1 MNTVS
6 DFLKRASQRNGFV
19 REKYEEK
26 SIPTEFSDVC
36 ILPFFGDF
44 MATFLLSCFFLR
56 PYKKRS
62 KASKYFIL
70 CGYPG
75 MAGIFPYVDEYWGF
89 SDDAQISR
97 LYEKSFLAENTSDI
111 VTVYKRN
118 LNEFFRTV
126 IDPKDVFSG
135 FYHGMK
141 KEFVDDKIEVFLPF
155 VPSSSI
161 LGKDFVRQLNQRA
174 GFKVFFSPTTFCK
187 QWHNGKSTNVRTKK
201 DFWVSLAKKLISNKF
216 VPVIW
221 QSSFTHDISSDLLD
235 ECLFINDKDITK
247 VLSAMRACGC
257 VLDVF
262 NGTSRFAMMAR
273 TPFLCVDERSRY
285 NNMRDYESED
295 IVSPQLPKQHIFT
308 FSTIITNGTVDMWNQ
323 DILQGIVNRL
333 NAFLPELDRDNW
345 PTTSEVSELVSYKET
360 VRTMEPLKIGMKL
373 LKINRD

>member
-1 MNTVS
+1 MNTVA

-26 SIPTEFSDVC
+26 KVPTEFGDVC
-36 ILPFFGDF
+36 VLPFFGDF
-44 MATFLLSCFFLR
+44 MATFMLSCFFLR
-56 PYKKRS
+56 PYRKKN
-62 KASKYFIL
+62 KASKYFVL

-111 VTVYKRN
+111 ITVYRRN

-135 FYHGMK
+135 FGHGMK
-141 KEFVDDKIEVFLPF
+141 KEFIENKIEVFLPF

-174 GFKVFFSPTTFCK
+174 GFKVLFSPTTFCK
-187 QWHNGKSTNVRTKK
+187 QWHNGKPANVRTKK
-201 DFWVSLAKKLISNKF
+201 EFWVSLAKKLIANNY

-221 QSSFTHDISSDLLD
+221 QSGFTHDISSELLD
-235 ECLFINDKDITK
+235 NCIFINDKDITK

-262 NGTSRFAMMAR
+262 NGISRFAMMAR
-273 TPFLCVDERSRY
+273 TPFLCLDERSRY
-285 NNMRDYESED
+285 NSLKDYESED
-295 IVSPQLPKQHIFT
+295 IASPALPKQHIFT

-333 NAFLPELDRDNW
+333 NSFLPELDRDNW
-345 PTTSEVSELVSYKET
+345 PTTSEVLELVSYKEA
-360 VRTMEPLKIGMKL
+360 VRTMEPLKIGMRL